1 MWADTLNA
9 KYLHTYS
16 ANKMTAIS
24 TLCEL
29 TDHGLTHNSGI
40 VASTKRKGEWIDTDV
55 TAFRAHMD
63 ACAAGFYNLGI
74 RKGDRVA
81 LHSENST
88 EWLIV
93 DQALLSLG
101 AVSVPIYTT
110 QPAGQILHIVR
121 DAGVCGY
128 IVSSGELFDR
138 CPDEMMSD
146 SDLKWV
152 MGVLGRY
159 TKTMLTMED
168 VLERGKKQLS
178 ETPDLLKE
186 TRAAVSSGDLATL
199 CYTSGTTGQ
208 PKGVMLTH
216 GNLTTN
222 ALAVAERLPFD
233 VPARVLSFLPLSH
246 SLERVASTFYLS
258 KSCPIYFIE
267 TTDEL
272 MEDMKHVRPA
282 HMTTVPR
289 LLEKVHAGIMAKAV
303 AEKGA
308 AGFIAR
314 WAFGRAERY
323 DLENPSSGLKDKIA
337 DKLVYGKVRE
347 TLFGGNL
354 QALTSGGAALSSHV
368 QAFINGLGI
377 YCGQGYGLTE
387 TSPVITLYERK
398 KLRPGSVGTP
408 IRDVEVKIAED
419 GEILTKGP
427 HVMLGYYNMPE
438 ETAETITD
446 DGWLHTGDIGKLDTD
461 GHLYITDRKKQLFK
475 LSTGK
480 YIAPVPIEVELASDP
495 LIEHAV
501 VIGPGFK
508 FCAAL
513 IVTDA
518 AYVTNAYGP
527 EPEEK
532 TLADAVQGVIDKVN
546 QNLPPWEQV
555 KKFHLILDPFTID
568 SGELTPT
575 LKVRRKNVFERYQK
589 EIDSLYSD

>member
-1 MWADTLNA
+1 
-9 KYLHTYS
+9 
-16 ANKMTAIS
+16 MTAIS
-24 TLCEL
+24 TLCDL
-29 TDHGLTHNSGI
+29 IDHGLTHNAGI
-40 VASTKRKGEWIDTDV
+40 VASTKRNGKWTDTDV
-55 TAFRAHMD
+55 GTFRKRMD
-63 ACAAGFYNLGI
+63 ACAAGFYSLGV
-74 RKGDRVA
+74 RKGNRVA

-88 EWLIV
+88 EWLII

-128 IVSSGELFDR
+128 VVSSEELFER
-138 CPDEMMSD
+138 CPDDMMSG
-146 SDLKWV
+146 SDLKWM
-152 MGVLGRY
+152 MGILGSY
-159 TKTMLTMED
+159 TDGMLTMKE
-168 VLERGKKQLS
+168 VIARGEGQLS

-186 TRAAVSSGDLATL
+186 TRSAIASDDLATL

-208 PKGVMLTH
+208 PKGVMLSH

-308 AGFIAR
+308 AGLIAR
-314 WAFGRAERY
+314 WAFGRAEQH
-323 DLENPSSGLKDKIA
+323 DLNNPSANLLDKIA
-337 DKLVYGKVRE
+337 DKLVYGKVRDA
-347 TLFGGNL
+347 LFGGNL
-354 QALTSGGAALSSHV
+354 QALTSGGAALSSQV

-408 IRDVEVKIAED
+408 IQDVEVKIADD

-438 ETAETITD
+438 ETAETITG
-446 DGWLHTGDIGKLDTD
+446 DGWLHTGDIGKLDED

-501 VIGPGFK
+501 VIGPDFK

-513 IVTDA
+513 IVADA
-518 AYVTNAYGP
+518 AYVANAYGP
-527 EPEEK
+527 EPDRK
-532 TLADAVQGVIDKVN
+532 TLDDAIQTVIDKVN
-546 QNLPPWEQV
+546 EDLPPWEQV
-555 KKFHLILDPFTID
+555 KKFHLILEPFTID
-568 SGELTPT
+568 AGELTPT
-575 LKVRRKNVFERYQK
+575 LKVRRKNVFAKYQT
-589 EIDSLYSD
+589 EIDDLYSES